1 MRASAGC
8 WVTLLAFLS
17 ASCGPLLYAPPMGAE
32 PVSAEPRSAEVRSR
46 LIRAGGYRTHLL
58 EAGDPERDTVV
69 LVHDG
74 AYGTDAALCWD
85 GVIPELADEYHVIAP
100 DLIGWGGTDK
110 LCYFD
115 RSPYDFRLEHLA
127 AIGGV
132 LGLDEPVFFA
142 GSSFGAELVARGTA
156 EPQWGWNV
164 RAAVAITGT
173 GGRLY
178 RVPGGIERLSDYT
191 PSLEA
196 AARLTAMLVSSAE
209 GLDEHIQRRFDN
221 SMIPG
226 HWEALSA
233 LGVRNPAAGPRTSAD
248 DWPEPLRH
256 CSTPILW
263 VEGADDPLLEQG
275 WAAKMAE
282 VGDSFSSAVV
292 PGGHEPNLEHPEE
305 TGRLI
310 RDYFARH

>member
-1 MRASAGC
+1 MT
-8 WVTLLAFLS
+8 VAFHT
-17 ASCGPLLYAPPMGAE
+17 
-32 PVSAEPRSAEVRSR
+32 RF
-46 LIRAGGYRTHLL
+46 IRAGGFRTRLI
-58 EAGDPERDTVV
+58 EAGQPGRPAVV

-85 GVIPELADEYHVIAP
+85 GVIGELAGEYHVIAP
-100 DLIGWGGTDK
+100 DLVGWGGTDK
-110 LCYFD
+110 VCYFD

-127 AIGGV
+127 AICQV

-156 EPQWGWNV
+156 ERRWGWNV

-191 PSLEA
+191 PSLDA

-209 GLDEHIQRRFDN
+209 GMEDHFQRRFDN

-233 LGVRNPAAGPRTSAD
+233 LGLRNPSAERVVRPE

-256 CSTPILW
+256 CATPILW

-282 VGDSFSSAVV
+282 LGDSFSSTVV
-292 PGGHEPNLEHPEE
+292 GGGHEPNLEHPAE
-305 TGRLI
+305 TGRLL

>member
-1 MRASAGC
+1 MAADFRD
-8 WVTLLAFLS
+8 TF
-17 ASCGPLLYAPPMGAE
+17 
-32 PVSAEPRSAEVRSR
+32 
-46 LIRAGGYRTHLL
+46 IRAGGIRTRLI
-58 EAGDPERDTVV
+58 EAGDPTGPTIV

-74 AYGTDAALCWD
+74 AYGTDSMLCWE
-85 GVIPELADEYHVIAP
+85 GVIGELTDRYRVVAP

-115 RSPYDFRLEHLA
+115 RSPYDYRLEHLA
-127 AIGGV
+127 AVCRV
-132 LGLDEPVFFA
+132 LALDEPAFFA
-142 GSSFGAELVARGTA
+142 GSSFGAELVARGVA
-156 EPQWGWNV
+156 EPQWGWNA

-191 PSLEA
+191 PSPA
-196 AARLTAMLVSSAE
+196 AARRLTAMLVHSTD
-209 GLDEHIQRRFDN
+209 GLDEHIQRRYEI
-221 SMIPG
+221 SMAPG

-233 LGVRNPAAGPRTSAD
+233 LGLRNPSAD
-248 DWPEPLRH
+248 PVARPEDWPEPLLD
-256 CSTPILW
+256 CDVPILW

-282 VGDSFSSAVV
+282 LGDSFSSVVV
-292 PGGHEPNLEHPEE
+292 PGGHEPNIEHPAD

-310 RDYFARH
+310 RDFFDSCA

>member
-1 MRASAGC
+1 MAADFRD
-8 WVTLLAFLS
+8 TF
-17 ASCGPLLYAPPMGAE
+17 
-32 PVSAEPRSAEVRSR
+32 
-46 LIRAGGYRTHLL
+46 IRAGGIRTRLI
-58 EAGDPERDTVV
+58 EAGDPACPSVV

-74 AYGTDAALCWD
+74 AYGTDSMLCWE
-85 GVIPELADEYHVIAP
+85 GVIEELADRYHVVAP

-115 RSPYDFRLEHLA
+115 RSPYDYRLEHLA
-127 AIGGV
+127 SVCRV
-132 LGLDEPVFFA
+132 LALDEPAFFA
-142 GSSFGAELVARGTA
+142 GSSFGAELVARGVA
-156 EPQWGWNV
+156 EPRWGWSA

-191 PSLEA
+191 PSPEA
-196 AARLTAMLVSSAE
+196 ARRLTAMLVGSTD
-209 GLDEHIQRRFDN
+209 GLDEHIRRRFEI
-221 SMIPG
+221 SMAPG

-233 LGVRNPAAGPRTSAD
+233 LGLRNPSAQRVARPE
-248 DWPEPLRH
+248 DWPEPLLH
-256 CSTPILW
+256 CDVPILW

-282 VGDSFSSAVV
+282 LGDSFSSVVV
-292 PGGHEPNLEHPEE
+292 PGGHEPNIEHPAD

-310 RDYFARH
+310 RYFFDSCA

>member
-1 MRASAGC
+1 MSGEA
-8 WVTLLAFLS
+8 
-17 ASCGPLLYAPPMGAE
+17 
-32 PVSAEPRSAEVRSR
+32 RSR
-46 LIRAGGYRTHLL
+46 FIRAGGFRTRLL
-58 EAGDPERDTVV
+58 EAGDPGSPAVV

-85 GVIPELADEYHVIAP
+85 GVIDGLASDHYVIAP

-115 RSPYDFRLEHLA
+115 RSPYDYRLEHLG
-127 AIGGV
+127 AICHV

-142 GSSFGAELVARGTA
+142 GSSFGAELVARGAA
-156 EPQWGWNV
+156 EPEWGWNV

-191 PSLEA
+191 PSLDA

-209 GLDEHIQRRFDN
+209 GMDEHFQRRFDN

-233 LGVRNPAAGPRTSAD
+233 LGLRNPSAGPRTGSD

-256 CSTPILW
+256 CSVPILW
-263 VEGADDPLLEQG
+263 VEGAEDPLLEQG
-275 WAAKMAE
+275 WAARMAE
-282 VGDSFSSAVV
+282 LGDSFSSAVIA
-292 PGGHEPNLEHPEE
+292 GGHEPNLENPAEV
-305 TGRLI
+305 GQLI
-310 RDYFARH
+310 RDYFAGH